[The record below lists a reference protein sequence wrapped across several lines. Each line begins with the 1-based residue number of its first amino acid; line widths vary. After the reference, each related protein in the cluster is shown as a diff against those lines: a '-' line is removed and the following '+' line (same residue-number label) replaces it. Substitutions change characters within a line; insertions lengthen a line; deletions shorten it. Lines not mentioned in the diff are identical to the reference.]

1 MKKKRAGI
9 RLEDVIAEWEK
20 DPRWKEAYDLAD
32 IEVRLALQINRARTK
47 ACLTQGQ
54 LAKAVGTTQS
64 VISRIEAGNQNLTV
78 RTLSKI
84 AAVLHTALIIQL
96 RHTQTPPRPKQKPP
110 GYPAA

>member
-1 MKKKRAGI
+1 M
-9 RLEDVIAEWEK
+9 
-20 DPRWKEAYDLAD
+20 
-32 IEVRLALQINRARTK
+32 
-47 ACLTQGQ
+47 TQGQ

-96 RHTQTPPRPKQKPP
+96 RPTN
-110 GYPAA
+110 

>member
-1 MKKKRAGI
+1 MDEVFAGS
-9 RLEDVIAEWEK
+9 EK
-20 DPRWKEAYDLAD
+20 DPRWKEAYAEAD
-32 IEVRLALQINRARTK
+32 IEVRLALQIAKARAK
-47 ACLTQGQ
+47 ARLTQGQ

-96 RHTQTPPRPKQKPP
+96 RHTH
-110 GYPAA
+110 

>member
-9 RLEDVIAEWEK
+9 TLDEVFAGADK
-20 DPRWKEAYDLAD
+20 DPRWAEAYAKAD
-32 IEVRLALQINRARTK
+32 IEVRLALQIAKAREK
-47 ACLTQGQ
+47 ARMTQGQ

-96 RHTQTPPRPKQKPP
+96 RQIH
-110 GYPAA
+110 

>member
-9 RLEDVIAEWEK
+9 PLDEVFAGAEK
-20 DPRWKEAYDLAD
+20 DPRWAAAYAKAD
-32 IEVRLALQINRARTK
+32 IEVRLALQIAKAREK
-47 ACLTQGQ
+47 ARMTQGQ

-96 RHTQTPPRPKQKPP
+96 RQIH
-110 GYPAA
+110 

>member
-9 RLEDVIAEWEK
+9 PLDEVFAGSEK
-20 DPRWKEAYDLAD
+20 DPRWKEAYAKAD
-32 IEVRLALQINRARTK
+32 IGVRLALQIAKARAK
-47 ACLTQGQ
+47 ARLTQGQ

-96 RHTQTPPRPKQKPP
+96 RQIH
-110 GYPAA
+110 

>member
-9 RLEDVIAEWEK
+9 PLDEVFAGSEK
-20 DPRWKEAYDLAD
+20 DPRWKEAYAKAD
-32 IEVRLALQINRARTK
+32 IEVRLALQIAKARAK
-47 ACLTQGQ
+47 ASMTQGQ

-96 RHTQTPPRPKQKPP
+96 RHIH
-110 GYPAA
+110 

>member
-9 RLEDVIAEWEK
+9 PLDEVFSGSEK
-20 DPRWKEAYDLAD
+20 DPRWAAAYAKAD
-32 IEVRLALQINRARTK
+32 IEVRLALQIAKARAK
-47 ACLTQGQ
+47 ARMTQGQ
-54 LAKAVGTTQS
+54 LAKAIGTTQS

-96 RHTQTPPRPKQKPP
+96 RQLP
-110 GYPAA
+110 

>member
-1 MKKKRAGI
+1 MQIAKARA
-9 RLEDVIAEWEK
+9 K
-20 DPRWKEAYDLAD
+20 
-32 IEVRLALQINRARTK
+32 ARM
-47 ACLTQGQ
+47 TQGQ

-96 RHTQTPPRPKQKPP
+96 RHTP
-110 GYPAA
+110 